1 MLPAAIQNSTGFDAS
16 IRLED
21 HYEQLACFRIA
32 HTDALFSVQLQG
44 ALSALEDALKAGYED
59 FKVTRE
65 SFFFFGRME
74 NPEIIK
80 SDTHHITFDL
90 LQRIRTDPDL
100 VNLRKTEELDRMLKN
115 YDESFINENA
125 INAIKSLFG
134 LGKK

>member
-65 SFFFFGRME
+65 SFFFWQ
-74 NPEIIK
+74 N
-80 SDTHHITFDL
+80 
-90 LQRIRTDPDL
+90 
-100 VNLRKTEELDRMLKN
+100 
-115 YDESFINENA
+115 
-125 INAIKSLFG
+125 
-134 LGKK
+134 GKPRNH